1 MLLSAARDALASVA
15 EPGATSTRVR
25 TSSKPAT
32 RSSARSR
39 SLDIDPTTA
48 TSGTPIRAH
57 RADFAV
63 AVMTEVDR
71 GHANAIIRARRFQ
84 ITRAP
89 THVIAKIAAMP

>member
-1 MLLSAARDALASVA
+1 MA
-15 EPGATSTRVR
+15 RVR
-25 TSSKPAT
+25 TTTSTGAT
-32 RSSARSR
+32 AASGATTRARRSSTGTTPRSGSSVR
-39 SLDIDPTTA
+39 RRNRDV
-48 TSGTPIRAH
+48 H
-57 RADFAV
+57 REVDQPGLDFAV